1 MGLLSHALVQVVVA
15 SVLLGALKRA
25 GIVRIDANAIQD
37 ERVRK
42 AFTQAVDLGESI
54 AEKGCVVA
62 DSLKKAQ

>member
-42 AFTQAVDLGESI
+42 AFTQAVG
-54 AEKGCVVA
+54 
-62 DSLKKAQ
+62 

>member
-54 AEKGCVVA
+54 AEKGSVIA